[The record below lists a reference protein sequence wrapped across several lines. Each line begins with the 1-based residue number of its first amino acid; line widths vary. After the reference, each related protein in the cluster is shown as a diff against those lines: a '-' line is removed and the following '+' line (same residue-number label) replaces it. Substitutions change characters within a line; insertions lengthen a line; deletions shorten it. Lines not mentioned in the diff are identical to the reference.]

1 MSYTRLLYHIVFR
14 PKNSIPAITEKHEE
28 CLYKYIW
35 GFIKRK
41 NGVLYRINSMPDHIH
56 MLVQLPP
63 SSSLS
68 DFMRDL
74 KTATNKYMNEEKDK
88 FPLFSGWGKSYCAY
102 SCSASDITDISDYI
116 KTQKEH
122 HKKTNLHDELLKISK
137 ECGINIEMKYFLKE

>member
-1 MSYTRLLYHIVFR
+1 
-14 PKNSIPAITEKHEE
+14 
-28 CLYKYIW
+28 
-35 GFIKRK
+35 
-41 NGVLYRINSMPDHIH
+41 MPDHIH

-122 HKKTNLHDELLKISK
+122 HKKINLHDELLKISK